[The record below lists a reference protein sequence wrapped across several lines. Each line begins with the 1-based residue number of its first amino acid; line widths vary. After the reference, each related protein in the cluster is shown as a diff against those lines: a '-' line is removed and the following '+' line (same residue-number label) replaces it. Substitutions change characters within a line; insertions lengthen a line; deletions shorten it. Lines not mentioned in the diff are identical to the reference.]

1 MFIVGEQ
8 VCAGLE
14 GVCSNPDVVR
24 RNGASFGTEVGSDSS
39 KSVRRRERD
48 WDKLHKAIR

>member
-14 GVCSNPDVVR
+14 GMCSNPDVVR
-24 RNGASFGTEVGSDSS
+24 RNGDPFGTEVGSDSS